1 MINSTENAGVA
12 MSRPGVTYHE
22 VARAATQLIASGH
35 EPTIERCRIILKT
48 GSNSTIA
55 GHLRVWR
62 DKQDLTQQIASKE
75 HLPEELVVLMKGL
88 WERVMSQAEAEIA
101 AIEKTVIQNNA
112 ELNQEIERLQ
122 KENNRLLQSEAEL
135 KQSAYALTQE
145 KIVLEQMLSP
155 AQTTIATLKTQL
167 AGMDEKL
174 NEKQARIN
182 ELHRQNQQIQVN
194 LEHYRIA
201 MVEQRQADNLRSEEE
216 LRRLEKAIEPLKLE
230 NKRLSQEKNEWDKKF
245 IQLQHEYQAALLQD
259 NDKFKDYENMASA
272 LNQAKLLLVQ
282 KTESAQHWEAQCEA
296 LSTQSKAQTEKIMT
310 FQTEAAVLSEQLS
323 MVKSKL
329 DETMDQNKLL
339 ANEKWILGQE
349 KAQLTGELKQL
360 HQNFLE
366 RIAV

>member
-1 MINSTENAGVA
+1 

-22 VARAATQLIASGH
+22 VARAAAQLIAGGH

-101 AIEKTVIQNNA
+101 TIEKIAIQNNA

-135 KQSAYALTQE
+135 KQSTYALTQE
-145 KIVLEQMLSP
+145 KIILEQMLSP
-155 AQTTIATLKTQL
+155 AQTTIATLQTRL
-167 AGMDEKL
+167 AGIEEKL
-174 NEKQARIN
+174 REKENRIN

-194 LEHYRIA
+194 LEHYRTA
-201 MVEQRQADNLRSEEE
+201 MVEQRQADNLRNEEE
-216 LRRLEKAIEPLKLE
+216 RRRLEKAIEPLKLE

-245 IQLQHEYQAALLQD
+245 IQLQHEYQATLLQD

-272 LNQAKLLLVQ
+272 LNEVKRLLAQ

-296 LSTQSKAQTEKIMT
+296 LSIQSKAQTEKIMT
-310 FQTEAAVLSEQLS
+310 FQTEAAVLNEQLS
-323 MVKSKL
+323 MIKSKL

-349 KAQLTGELKQL
+349 KAQLAGEFKQL

-366 RIAV
+366 KIAV

>member
-22 VARAATQLIASGH
+22 VAGAAAQLIASGH

-122 KENNRLLQSEAEL
+122 KENNRLLQSEAQL

-155 AQTTIATLKTQL
+155 AQTTIATLQTRL
-167 AGMDEKL
+167 AGIEETLSEK
-174 NEKQARIN
+174 ESRIH

-194 LEHYRIA
+194 LEHYRTA
-201 MVEQRQADNLRSEEE
+201 MVEQRQADNLHNEEE
-216 LRRLEKAIEPLKLE
+216 RRRLEKTIGHLELE
-230 NKRLSQEKNEWDKKF
+230 NKTLEQEKNELDKKF
-245 IQLQHEYQAALLQD
+245 IQLQHEYRTALLQD
-259 NDKFKDYENMASA
+259 DDKFKDYESIASE
-272 LNQAKLLLVQ
+272 LNQAKLLLAQ
-282 KTESAQHWEAQCEA
+282 KTESAQHWEVQCEA
-296 LSTQSKAQTEKIMT
+296 LSTQSQAQMEKIMIV
-310 FQTEAAVLSEQLS
+310 QTEAAVLSEQLS

-349 KAQLTGELKQL
+349 KAQLAGELKQL

-366 RIAV
+366 KIAV